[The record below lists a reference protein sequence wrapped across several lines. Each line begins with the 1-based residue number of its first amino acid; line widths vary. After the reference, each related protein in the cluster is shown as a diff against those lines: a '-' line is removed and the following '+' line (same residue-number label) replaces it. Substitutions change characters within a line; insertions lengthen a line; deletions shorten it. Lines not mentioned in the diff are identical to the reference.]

1 MSALNTNLTVISGRL
16 AKDPSLVYTQSGMAC
31 TSLTIAVGDG
41 QDKQGQDRTQFIQV
55 SVWGK
60 QAEAVA
66 NNLAKGSQVI
76 VNGKLIVRSYTSK
89 KYVDQSGQPAVI
101 YQTSVMANHVEF
113 TSSKAD
119 NQRFV
124 ANSSAAKQNQPV
136 NQNTGFQQ
144 QAPQQTTGFKKAPAA
159 PKATGF
165 QPQGNVQQQ
174 PVQNQQAPAAAPF
187 DSGVAVSDD
196 DLPF

>member
-1 MSALNTNLTVISGRL
+1 MSSINTNLVVVSGRL
-16 AKDPSLVYTQSGMAC
+16 AKDPLVYTQSGMAC
-31 TSLTIAVGDG
+31 TNLTVAVGDG

-76 VNGKLIVRSYTSK
+76 VNGKLIVRSYQSK

-124 ANSSAAKQNQPV
+124 ANSSAAKQNA
-136 NQNTGFQQ
+136 GFQQ
-144 QAPQQTTGFKKAPAA
+144 QASQQTTGFKKAPAA

-165 QPQGNVQQQ
+165 Q
-174 PVQNQQAPAAAPF
+174 QQASQQTTGFKKAPAAPF
-187 DSGVAVSDD
+187 DGGVTVSDD

>member
-1 MSALNTNLTVISGRL
+1 MSTLNTNLVVVSGRL

-31 TSLTIAVGDG
+31 TSLTVAVSDG

-124 ANSSAAKQNQPV
+124 ANSSAAKQNQSV
-136 NQNTGFQQ
+136 NQNGGFQQ
-144 QAPQQTTGFKKAPAA
+144 QAPQQKTGFQKAPAA

-165 QPQGNVQQQ
+165 QKAPAAQQ
-174 PVQNQQAPAAAPF
+174 QQAPAEPF
-187 DSGVAVSDD
+187 DGGVVVSDD

>member
-1 MSALNTNLTVISGRL
+1 MSSINTNLVVVSGRL

-31 TSLTIAVGDG
+31 TSLTVAVGDG
-41 QDKQGQDRTQFIQV
+41 QDKQGNDRTQFIQV

-124 ANSSAAKQNQPV
+124 ANSSAAKQNV
-136 NQNTGFQQ
+136 NQGGFQQ

-165 QPQGNVQQQ
+165 QPQQNQQQ
-174 PVQNQQAPAAAPF
+174 NANQQAPAAPF
-187 DSGVAVSDD
+187 DGGVTVSDD

>member
-1 MSALNTNLTVISGRL
+1 MSTLNTNLTVISGRL

-31 TSLTIAVGDG
+31 TSLTVAVGDG
-41 QDKQGQDRTQFIQV
+41 QDKQGNDRTQFIQV

-144 QAPQQTTGFKKAPAA
+144 QAPQQTTGFQKAPAA

-165 QPQGNVQQQ
+165 QPQGSQT
-174 PVQNQQAPAAAPF
+174 PAQNQQAPDAAPF
-187 DSGVAVSDD
+187 DGGVTVSDD

>member
-1 MSALNTNLTVISGRL
+1 MSAINTNLVVISGRL

-31 TSLTIAVGDG
+31 TSLTVAVGDG

-136 NQNTGFQQ
+136 NQNGGFQQ
-144 QAPQQTTGFKKAPAA
+144 QAPQKQTGFQKAPAA

-165 QPQGNVQQQ
+165 QPQ
-174 PVQNQQAPAAAPF
+174 QNQQAPAQNQEPAAPF
-187 DSGVAVSDD
+187 DGGVTVSDD

>member
-1 MSALNTNLTVISGRL
+1 MLSINTNLVVVSGRL

-31 TSLTIAVGDG
+31 TSLTVAVGDG

-124 ANSSAAKQNQPV
+124 ANSSAAKQNQP
-136 NQNTGFQQ
+136 QGGFQQ

-165 QPQGNVQQQ
+165 QPQQNQQQ
-174 PVQNQQAPAAAPF
+174 NANQQAPAAPF
-187 DSGVAVSDD
+187 DGGVTVSDD

>member
-1 MSALNTNLTVISGRL
+1 MSTLNTNLTVISGRL

-31 TSLTIAVGDG
+31 TSLTVAVGDG
-41 QDKQGQDRTQFIQV
+41 QDKQGNDRTQFIQV

-136 NQNTGFQQ
+136 QNGGFQQ

-165 QPQGNVQQQ
+165 QPQQNQQQ
-174 PVQNQQAPAAAPF
+174 NANQQAPAAPF
-187 DSGVAVSDD
+187 DGGVVVSDD

>member
-1 MSALNTNLTVISGRL
+1 MSALNTNLVVISGRL
-16 AKDPSLVYTQSGMAC
+16 AKDPSLMYTQSGMAC
-31 TSLTIAVGDG
+31 TSLTVAVGDG

-66 NNLAKGSQVI
+66 NNLAKGSQV
-76 VNGKLIVRSYTSK
+76 VVQGKLIVRSYTSK

-124 ANSSAAKQNQPV
+124 ANSSAAKQNA
-136 NQNTGFQQ
+136 GFQQ
-144 QAPQQTTGFKKAPAA
+144 QAPQKQNGFQKAPAT

-165 QPQGNVQQQ
+165 QPQGNQQTSA
-174 PVQNQQAPAAAPF
+174 QNQAPATPF
-187 DSGVAVSDD
+187 DGGVTVSDD